1 MGKRVFRVH
10 PLIKL
15 NPYITR
21 NLLLALSLFAAVST
35 LGPTPANA
43 CDVVVVKSADLKPYR
58 DALRGFK
65 DASSCGVS
73 EAELNDDHDLDKIRK
88 KRPDVVLAVGTT
100 AFQKL
105 RMLDD
110 VPVVYIM
117 VVLSEAD
124 RALPSNVSGVSMEI
138 APAAYLAAMKQVFPA
153 AKRVGLLYDPR
164 NMRTFVGEASR
175 EAAAA
180 GLELSN
186 RQVPDPAGLAAA
198 LSSMR
203 DAIDILW
210 ILPDPTVV
218 TPETIDYLLRFSI
231 QHNIPLFAF
240 SKKYIEMGAIASL
253 DVDPYDMG
261 AQAADIANA
270 VVAGGKGAVR
280 VYARKPRLSINRKAA
295 NKMGVR
301 IDRESARRVEHA
313 D

>member
-1 MGKRVFRVH
+1 MNTYFA
-10 PLIKL
+10 
-15 NPYITR
+15 R
-21 NLLLALSLFAAVST
+21 NLLLILSLFAAVT
-35 LGPTPANA
+35 MLEPARAKA

-58 DALRGFK
+58 DALQGFK
-65 DASSCGVS
+65 DAGSCNVR
-73 EAELNDDHDLDKIRK
+73 EVELNDDRDLEDIRA
-88 KRPDVVLAVGTT
+88 KRPDAVLAIGTT
-100 AFQKL
+100 AFQKI
-105 RMLDD
+105 RMLGD
-110 VPVVYIM
+110 VPVVYVM
-117 VVLSEAD
+117 AVLSEAD
-124 RALPSNVSGVSMEI
+124 SALPSNVSGVSMEI

-164 NMRTFVGEASR
+164 NIQTFVGEASR

-186 RQVPDPAGLAAA
+186 KKVPDPAGLAAA

-210 ILPDPTVV
+210 VLPDPTVV
-218 TPETIDYLLRFSI
+218 TPEAIDYLLRFSI
-231 QHNIPLFAF
+231 QYNIPLFAF

-261 AQAADIANA
+261 AQAADIVKAIA
-270 VVAGGKGAVR
+270 AGGKGTGR
-280 VYARKPRLSINRKAA
+280 VYARKTRLSINRKAA

-301 IDRESARRVEHA
+301 IDSETARRVDHV